1 VDGRRELQRII
12 TNQAFI
18 KMNKVK
24 FIVLFGLV
32 LLYSCS
38 DDYVVET
45 VGIQN
50 IDTAGIHL
58 SYEYLEE
65 KYSVVLPLDV
75 IDEDFYSTDS
85 LKIKFKKSK
94 PDNVEVMNLIRRN
107 WEKEEVFLQTDDI
120 GRKVYD
126 YHSVDVKPLF
136 LNSKSE
142 FENDLILN
150 EYFKEILGVGKNIQ
164 IIGAYILVTGEGRP
178 VFKGVAFEDDVEVSV
193 IRDIIEG
200 MPSFTTP
207 IHKGDTVTVSYLIE
221 VPLPIKSDRN

>member
-1 VDGRRELQRII
+1 
-12 TNQAFI
+12 
-18 KMNKVK
+18 MNNVK
-24 FIVLFGLV
+24 FIVIFGLV
-32 LLYSCS
+32 ILYSCS

-85 LKIKFKKSK
+85 LKIKFKKNK
-94 PDNVEVMNLIRRN
+94 PDNVEVMTVIRRK
-107 WEKEEVFLQTDDI
+107 WEKEEVYLQTDDI

-126 YHSVDVKPLF
+126 YHSVEAKPLF
-136 LNSKSE
+136 LNSKNE
-142 FENDLILN
+142 FENDSLLN
-150 EYFKEILGVGKNIQ
+150 EYFKENLGVGKDVQ
-164 IIGAYILVTGEGRP
+164 IIGVYILITGEGRP
-178 VFKGVAFEDDVEVSV
+178 LFKRVAFEDGVEVSA
-193 IRDIIEG
+193 IKDIIEG